1 MILCI
6 QKVNGYV
13 FYRIYYF
20 CRSRRDMGQP
30 PGTQRDYLDSGRSV
44 DQSCAGCH
52 RTSLSIEQELERSR
66 RENGMLKERVAVS
79 EADMHSR
86 MDHMEHRIDHLEG
99 KEPEEIQQEDKREL
113 SGSPSPRFCKHCGSK
128 VPDDSVYCP
137 KCGSRL

>member
-1 MILCI
+1 MSFIAYIIFAVLVGI
-6 QKVNGYV
+6 WASHRGRNGIIWTLAALLISPV
-13 FYRIYYF
+13 LAAIVLAVMK
-20 CRSRRDMGQP
+20 D
-30 PGTQRDYLDSGRSV
+30 
-44 DQSCAGCH
+44 
-52 RTSLSIEQELERSR
+52 LSIEQELERSR

-113 SGSPSPRFCKHCGSK
+113 SGSPSSRFCKHCGSK

>member
-44 DQSCAGCH
+44 DQPCAVPS
-52 RTSLSIEQELERSR
+52 TLAVMKDLSIEQELERSR

-86 MDHMEHRIDHLEG
+86 MG
-99 KEPEEIQQEDKREL
+99 PY
-113 SGSPSPRFCKHCGSK
+113 GT
-128 VPDDSVYCP
+128 PD
-137 KCGSRL
+137 

>member
-1 MILCI
+1 MSFIAYIIFAVLVGI
-6 QKVNGYV
+6 WASHRGRNGIIWTLAALLISPV
-13 FYRIYYF
+13 LAAIVLAVMK
-20 CRSRRDMGQP
+20 D
-30 PGTQRDYLDSGRSV
+30 
-44 DQSCAGCH
+44 
-52 RTSLSIEQELERSR
+52 LSIEQELERSR

-99 KEPEEIQQEDKREL
+99 KEPEEMQQEDKREL
-113 SGSPSPRFCKHCGSK
+113 SGSPSPRFCKHCGNK